1 MAVINNNVIKDHIS
15 DNFIKDHISDN
26 IIKDYI
32 TDYNKNNKN
41 NLILISK
48 TT

>member
-1 MAVINNNVIKDHIS
+1 MAVINNKVIKDHIS
-15 DNFIKDHISDN
+15 DNFIKDHISAN

-32 TDYNKNNKN
+32 TDYNKNKN
-41 NLILISK
+41 NIILISK